1 MAPLSKHSEI
11 KIVPI
16 GDVDGELLEYLALT
30 LPGSFEA
37 PCVVLAETLDPRAS
51 YNAQRRQYH
60 STPLLAQLRKFVRG
74 KGQKILG
81 VTEVDLFIPIFTF
94 VFGEAQVGGS
104 LALMSTHRL
113 HQQFYGLPEDGEI
126 LLARAEKE
134 ATHELGHAFGLP
146 HCRSFDCVMRFSNSV
161 EEVDLKPCNFCQL
174 CEAKLGIRSGST
186 LAA

>member
-1 MAPLSKHSEI
+1 MQQLSQPSEI
-11 KIVPI
+11 RIVAI
-16 GDVDGELLEYLALT
+16 GDVDLDLLEYLALM

-51 YNAQRRQYH
+51 YNTTRRQYH
-60 STPLLAQLRKFVRG
+60 STDLLARLHKFDRG
-74 KGQKILG
+74 EGQKILG

-113 HQQFYGLPEDGEI
+113 QQQFYGLPEDRK
-126 LLARAEKE
+126 LFLARAEKE

-146 HCRSFDCVMRFSNSV
+146 HCRSLDCVMRFSNSV
-161 EEVDLKPCNFCQL
+161 EEVDLKDCNFCQL
-174 CEAKLGIRSGST
+174 CETKFGLRSGST